1 MVFRI
6 ASSPYTHNQRQT
18 SRIMMLVLLAAL
30 PGIAAQ
36 LWFFGWGTLFQIVLA
51 AISAIAAEAGVLKLQ
66 TTHCRDFKRQLRI
79 AHRVTAGREYSP
91 ARPLVDGSFR
101 HGIRRYH
108 C

>member
-36 LWFFGWGTLFQIVLA
+36 LWFFGWGTLFQIV
-51 AISAIAAEAGVLKLQ
+51 S
-66 TTHCRDFKRQLRI
+66 
-79 AHRVTAGREYSP
+79 GRHQRY
-91 ARPLVDGSFR
+91 
-101 HGIRRYH
+101 RRRSGRA
-108 C
+108 